1 MSESKPGDAQGP
13 LECGPALRDRFC
25 VLSLLETLLE
35 ASFRRRKAVP
45 QGGTALQNE
54 PGTCCGRKWK
64 TIRRPENR
72 TAGSAESEAR
82 SQKPEKGLL
91 TGRRFLKPRVLGCG
105 KAMAQPGGMIL
116 GL

>member
-45 QGGTALQNE
+45 QGGTALQ
-54 PGTCCGRKWK
+54 TVYYSKHLTLR
-64 TIRRPENR
+64 
-72 TAGSAESEAR
+72 AA
-82 SQKPEKGLL
+82 LL
-91 TGRRFLKPRVLGCG
+91 LFS
-105 KAMAQPGGMIL
+105 
-116 GL
+116 